1 MAPTI
6 IGHDFTAPRVTF
18 RSRPSGPANSTTGNQ
33 ADLRRSGPSGSSISM
48 EALCRW
54 TSRTVAVV
62 RKARRLAAGTGD
74 GAGIE
79 SLVKIN

>member
-1 MAPTI
+1 MVPTI
-6 IGHDFTAPRVTF
+6 TGRDFTTPGVTC

-33 ADLRRSGPSGSSISM
+33 ADLRRSGPSGSSISP

-54 TSRTVAVV
+54 TSRTVAVA
-62 RKARRLAAGTGD
+62 RKARRLGAGTGD